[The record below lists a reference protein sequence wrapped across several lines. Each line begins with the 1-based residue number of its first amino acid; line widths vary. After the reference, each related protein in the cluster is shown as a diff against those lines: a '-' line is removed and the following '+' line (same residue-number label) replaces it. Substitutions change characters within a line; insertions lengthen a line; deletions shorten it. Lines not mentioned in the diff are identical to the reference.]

1 MGESFQFIDIILF
14 ALVAGFLILRLRSVL
29 GRRDGHQGR
38 APDPFTPQPKAEP
51 GNEKVVHLPDRGD
64 RPIEP
69 GTPTKAEGSLAADAA
84 KSPLE
89 IGLTQIAIADA
100 SFDPDGFLSGAR
112 IAFEL
117 VLNAFAAGDTEAL
130 KALLSPEVYGNFVE
144 SIEQRQAAGQRL
156 ETKLVAIKSS
166 ELVEAYMAGR
176 TAHVTV
182 GFVSQQISA
191 VYDAGG
197 NVVEGDATQVIE
209 VVDTWTFARDTRSSD
224 PNWALVA
231 TGTTD

>member
-1 MGESFQFIDIILF
+1 MGESFQFIDIVLF

-51 GNEKVVHLPDRGD
+51 ANEKVVHLPDRGD
-64 RPIEP
+64 RPVDP
-69 GTPTKAEGSLAADAA
+69 VTATKVEGLLAPDVA

-89 IGLTQIAIADA
+89 IGLTQIAIADSA
-100 SFDPDGFLSGAR
+100 FDPDGFLSGAR

-117 VLNAFAAGDTEAL
+117 VLNAFAAADSEAL
-130 KALLSPEVYGNFVE
+130 KPLLSPEVYGNFVE
-144 SIEQRQAAGQRL
+144 SIQQRQAAGQRL
-156 ETKLVAIKSS
+156 ETKLVGIKSS

-197 NVVEGDATQVIE
+197 KVVEGDPAEVIE
-209 VVDTWTFARDTRSSD
+209 VTDTWTFARDTRSSD

-231 TGTTD
+231 TGATD

>member
-1 MGESFQFIDIILF
+1 MGEGFQFIDIILF
-14 ALVAGFLILRLRSVL
+14 ALVAGFLILRLRNVL

-51 GNEKVVHLPDRGD
+51 ANEKVVHLPDRGD
-64 RPIEP
+64 RPVDP
-69 GTPTKAEGSLAADAA
+69 GTKAEGSAAPDVA

-89 IGLTQIAIADA
+89 IGLTQIAIADPR
-100 SFDPDGFLSGAR
+100 FDPNGFLSGAR

-117 VLNAFAAGDTEAL
+117 VLNAFAAGDSEAL
-130 KALLSPEVYGNFVE
+130 KSLLSPEVYGNFVE
-144 SIEQRQAAGQRL
+144 SIEQRQAAGHRL
-156 ETKLVAIKSS
+156 ETKLVGIKSS
-166 ELVEAYMAGR
+166 DLVEAYMAGR

-197 NVVEGDATQVIE
+197 NVIEGDPAEVIE
-209 VVDTWTFARDTRSSD
+209 VIDTWTFARDTRSSD